1 MTKNINEMT
10 QQEFDKLMVNIKTKY
25 PKLFQIIKDFVNKKL
40 SLKDVERILS
50 MSNEEQVNFI
60 NNYKTGGIA

>member
-1 MTKNINEMT
+1 MTTELDNMT
-10 QQEFDKLMVNIKTKY
+10 QAEFDELMVNVKTKY
-25 PKLFQIIKDFVNKKL
+25 PKLFQIIKDFVDKKL

-50 MSNEEQVNFI
+50 MSNEEQINFI